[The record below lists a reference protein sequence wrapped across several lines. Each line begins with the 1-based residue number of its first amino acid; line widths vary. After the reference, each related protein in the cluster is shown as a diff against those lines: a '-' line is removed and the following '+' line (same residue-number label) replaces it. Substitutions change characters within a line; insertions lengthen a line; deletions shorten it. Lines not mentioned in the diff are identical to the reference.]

1 MLKDAFNT
9 TMEMLLQSMDVTVKR
24 RNLIASNVAN
34 AETPGYKAADL
45 DFDAMLKSADVAIQP
60 VTMRRTDERH
70 MESLIQPSYPPVKY
84 KMDMIGEVRGD
95 GNTVEMEQELAHLAE
110 NQIRFETITAVL
122 NKSIKKLKTA
132 IEQGG
137 R

>member
-9 TMEMLLQSMDVTVKR
+9 TMEMLLQSMDVTMKR
-24 RNLIASNVAN
+24 RKLIASNVAN

-45 DFDAMLKSADVAIQP
+45 DFDAMLKGEDVIRPVSMSRTHEKHMQP
-60 VTMRRTDERH
+60 LV
-70 MESLIQPSYPPVKY
+70 QPSYPPVKY

-95 GNTVEMEQELAHLAE
+95 GNTVEMEEELAHLTE
-110 NQIRFETITAVL
+110 NQIRFETITRVL